1 MTFHDPV
8 EHPATGRDDDGPAP
22 EPRLAMP
29 AMPPLRLIAR
39 VERLWRRWRQGVERR
54 AGRA

>member
-8 EHPATGRDDDGPAP
+8 EHPATGRDDDGPVP

-39 VERLWRRWRQGVERR
+39 VERVWRRWRQGVERR